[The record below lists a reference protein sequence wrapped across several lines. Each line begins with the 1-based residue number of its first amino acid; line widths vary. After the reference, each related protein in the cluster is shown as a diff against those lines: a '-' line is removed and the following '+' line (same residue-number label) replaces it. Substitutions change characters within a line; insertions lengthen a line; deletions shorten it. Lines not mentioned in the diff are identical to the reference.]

1 MKGLT
6 IREVHQDLTKK
17 HGSERASR
25 MVLDIVTGG
34 AWVAWDDEK
43 INQLLECYKIKRGV
57 K

>member
-1 MKGLT
+1 MKGLA

-17 HGSERASR
+17 HGFERASR